1 MRDHFIDEHPVL
13 WGALV
18 LRRRRESLGLARDR
32 LAAWSGV
39 NSATIRNLEC
49 GRIRKPDRLTL
60 RRLCNALK
68 LPMPGEKGLY
78 LCLDGIAAENLR
90 CVVIEALAEYA
101 RRRRDPW
108 LFSVL
113 VFPNATSRFRRAT
126 LRRTQ
131 HDRDLANQLLEL
143 LQPDGNSLVAEVFV
157 APPVS
162 RRRSRVPA
170 PYSRRPLPYPPRSH
184 G

>member
-1 MRDHFIDEHPVL
+1 MRDRFIDEHPVL

-18 LRRRRESLGLARDR
+18 LRRRRESLGIARDR
-32 LAAWSGV
+32 LATWAGV

-60 RRLCNALK
+60 RRLCKVLS
-68 LPMPGEKGLY
+68 LPMPGDEGLY
-78 LCLDGIAAENLR
+78 LCLDGIAAEHLR

-108 LFSVL
+108 LFSAL
-113 VFPNATSRFRRAT
+113 VFPNATGRFRRT
-126 LRRTQ
+126 MRTRRD
-131 HDRDLANQLLEL
+131 HDLANQLLAL
-143 LQPDGNSLVAEVFV
+143 LQPPGDSLVAEVFV

-162 RRRSRVPA
+162 HRRSRWPV
-170 PYSRRPLPYPPRSH
+170 RRSPWPLPRPPRPH

>member
-1 MRDHFIDEHPVL
+1 MRDRFIDEHPVL

-18 LRRRRESLGLARDR
+18 LRRRRESLGIARDR
-32 LAAWSGV
+32 LAAWAGV
-39 NSATIRNLEC
+39 HSATIRNLEC

-60 RRLCNALK
+60 RRLCNALS
-68 LPMPGEKGLY
+68 LPMPGDEGLY
-78 LCLDGIAAENLR
+78 LCLDGIAAEHLR

-101 RRRRDPW
+101 RRRRDPR
-108 LFSVL
+108 LFGAL
-113 VFPNATSRFRRAT
+113 VFPNATGRFRRAR

-131 HDRDLANQLLEL
+131 HDRDLAHQLLAL

-157 APPVS
+157 APPVA
-162 RRRSRVPA
+162 RRRSRLP
-170 PYSRRPLPYPPRSH
+170 SRRLPCPLPRPPRPH

>member
-18 LRRRRESLGLARDR
+18 LRRRRESLGLPRDR
-32 LAAWSGV
+32 LAAWAGV

-60 RRLCNALK
+60 RRLCNVLK
-68 LPMPGEKGLY
+68 LPMPGEEGLY
-78 LCLDGIAAENLR
+78 LCLDGIAAEHLR

-101 RRRRDPW
+101 RRRRDPR
-108 LFSVL
+108 LFGAL
-113 VFPNATSRFRRAT
+113 VFPNATGHFRRAT
-126 LRRTQ
+126 LTRTRRD
-131 HDRDLANQLLEL
+131 HDLANQLLAL
-143 LQPDGNSLVAEVFV
+143 LRPDGNSLVAEVFV

-162 RRRSRVPA
+162 RRRLRLPL
-170 PYSRRPLPYPPRSH
+170 RRSVRPSLRPPRPH